1 MIEIPLRGDLTAII
15 DDEDAG
21 LLERYYFYP
30 LKTDHSGPYVRVLPR
45 RGVVRN
51 TWGGYLHRIIMQ
63 APKGI
68 QIDHVNNDGLDN
80 RRANLRLATGSQNRG
95 NIGLIRT
102 NRSGYKG
109 VFKEGR
115 GGKWRAAICHHGRIR
130 RIGDFDDPREAA
142 KAYDR
147 AAIEQWG
154 PFAVTNEM
162 LGNV

>member
-30 LKTDHSGPYVRVLPR
+30 FRTNHSGPYVQVLPR
-45 RGVVRN
+45 RGVIRN
-51 TWGGYLHRIIMQ
+51 TWGGYLHRVIMQ
-63 APKGI
+63 APKGLEV
-68 QIDHVNNDGLDN
+68 DHVNNDGLDN
-80 RRANLRLATGSQNRG
+80 RRHNLRLATGSQNRG
-95 NIGLIRT
+95 NVGLTRR

-109 VFKEGR
+109 VFRVGR
-115 GGKWRAAICHHGRIR
+115 SGKWRAVICQNDKRHRL
-130 RIGDFDDPREAA
+130 GDFDDPREAA
-142 KAYDR
+142 RAYDQ